1 MLAVG
6 ACWALD
12 DAFAQAIEHGRG
24 NIVSIDM
31 NRSTVNLR
39 DPQNRVTTWRFQ
51 SDAKVKFTDGAPFYP
66 NPSVRDLRPPMY
78 VHYTFTNEVI
88 VSFDV
93 AELGFNPGDPKSS
106 SAAYKREGYSRTVVG
121 RVSAYDPSVRQ
132 VAVEHDG
139 QTEAFQLTER
149 TDQRLEPG
157 TQVELRTDWSGQR
170 ELVSQLRVV
179 NDTAQGA
186 RASSGQGGRASGQGN
201 RGSGQGDSSYGQGD
215 SARRQGDRTSGQG
228 GQAYGKE
235 QAYRKGGASS
245 GWSTGRVVRIS
256 SRGVLMEVAGTR
268 ETYGVA
274 NSRLANRLRAGQTVR
289 FDWEDRDGR
298 PYITDIR

>member
-1 MLAVG
+1 MNRRAMIVVALLAVG
-6 ACWALD
+6 AFGPLD

-66 NPSVRDLRPPMY
+66 NPSLRDLRPPMY

-93 AELGFNPGDPKSS
+93 AELGFNPGDPTSS
-106 SAAYKREGYSRTVVG
+106 STSYKREGYSRTVVG
-121 RVSAYDPSVRQ
+121 SVSAYDSRARQ
-132 VAVEHDG
+132 VAIEHDG
-139 QTEAFQLTER
+139 KTEAFQLTER
-149 TDQRLEPG
+149 TDQQLEPG
-157 TQVELRTDWSGQR
+157 TRVELRTDWAGQR
-170 ELVSQLRVV
+170 EVVTELRVV
-179 NDTAQGA
+179 NETVQDE
-186 RASSGQGGRASGQGN
+186 
-201 RGSGQGDSSYGQGD
+201 RGSSSADDRARRRDDRSYGKGEQAYGKGE
-215 SARRQGDRTSGQG
+215 R
-228 GQAYGKE
+228 AYGKE
-235 QAYRKGGASS
+235 QAYRKGGAAS
-245 GWSTGRVVRIS
+245 GWTSGRVVRIT
-256 SRGVLMEVAGTR
+256 SRGVLMEVEGTR

-274 NSRLANRLRAGQTVR
+274 SSRLLSRLRAGQTVR